1 MVKLH
6 YDPKMKNPKGSC
18 VVMIHASWCGHCKI
32 LKPKFENEIVTSD
45 DFNKELD
52 GLLSLGS
59 IEEADYD
66 DAAKK
71 IFGNVDGYPTIRY
84 IRLDQNGKPAKSFDL
99 PSETPREAENII
111 EWINGAVKNDAVKN
125 DAVKNDIKKNDI
137 KKNDAMNNVVK
148 VIRRANSKTNSKTNS
163 KKIMKGG
170 KRKIVKTRKII
181 RKNVRKNKNKK

>member
-32 LKPKFENEIVTSD
+32 LKPKFENDIVTSD
-45 DFNKELD
+45 DFSKELD
-52 GLLSLGS
+52 GLLTLGS
-59 IEEADYD
+59 IEEADYN

-84 IRLDQNGKPAKSFDL
+84 IRFDQNGKAAKSFDL

-111 EWINGAVKNDAVKN
+111 EWINSAV
-125 DAVKNDIKKNDI
+125 
-137 KKNDAMNNVVK
+137 KNDAMNNVVK
-148 VIRRANSKTNSKTNS
+148 IRRRTKSKTNS
-163 KKIMKGG
+163 KKIIKGG
-170 KRKIVKTRKII
+170 KRKIVKT
-181 RKNVRKNKNKK
+181 VRKKLNYKKFR

>member
-32 LKPKFENEIVTSD
+32 LKPKFENDIVTSD
-45 DFNKELD
+45 DFSKELD
-52 GLLSLGS
+52 GLLTLGS
-59 IEEADYD
+59 IEEADYN

-84 IRLDQNGKPAKSFDL
+84 IRFDQNGKAAKSFDL

-111 EWINGAVKNDAVKN
+111 EWINSAV
-125 DAVKNDIKKNDI
+125 
-137 KKNDAMNNVVK
+137 KNDAMNNVVK
-148 VIRRANSKTNSKTNS
+148 VRRRTKSKTNS
-163 KKIMKGG
+163 KKIIKGG
-170 KRKIVKTRKII
+170 KRKIVKT
-181 RKNVRKNKNKK
+181 VRKKLNYKKFR

>member
-32 LKPKFENEIVTSD
+32 LKPKFENDIVTSD
-45 DFNKELD
+45 EFDNELD
-52 GLLSLGS
+52 GLLTLGS
-59 IEEADYD
+59 IEEADYN

-84 IRLDQNGKPAKSFDL
+84 IRFDQNGKSAKSFDL

-111 EWINGAVKNDAVKN
+111 EWINSAV
-125 DAVKNDIKKNDI
+125 
-137 KKNDAMNNVVK
+137 KNDAMNNVVK
-148 VIRRANSKTNSKTNS
+148 VRRRTKSKTNS
-163 KKIMKGG
+163 KKIIKGG
-170 KRKIVKTRKII
+170 KRKIVKT
-181 RKNVRKNKNKK
+181 VRKKLNYKKFR

>member
-32 LKPKFENEIVTSD
+32 LKPKFENDIVTSD
-45 DFNKELD
+45 EFSNELD
-52 GLLSLGS
+52 GLLTLGS
-59 IEEADYD
+59 IEEAEYD

-84 IRLDQNGKPAKSFDL
+84 IRFDQNGKAAKSFDL

-111 EWINGAVKNDAVKN
+111 EWINSAV
-125 DAVKNDIKKNDI
+125 
-137 KKNDAMNNVVK
+137 KNDAMNNIVK
-148 VIRRANSKTNSKTNS
+148 VRRRTKSKTNS
-163 KKIMKGG
+163 KKIIKGG
-170 KRKIVKTRKII
+170 KRKIVKT
-181 RKNVRKNKNKK
+181 VRKKLNYKKFR

>member
-32 LKPKFENEIVTSD
+32 LKPKFENDIVTSD
-45 DFNKELD
+45 EFSNELD
-52 GLLSLGS
+52 GLLTLGS
-59 IEEADYD
+59 IEEAEYD

-84 IRLDQNGKPAKSFDL
+84 IRFDQNGKAAKSFDL

-111 EWINGAVKNDAVKN
+111 EWINDAVKNDAVKN
-125 DAVKNDIKKNDI
+125 DAVKN
-137 KKNDAMNNVVK
+137 VVK
-148 VIRRANSKTNSKTNS
+148 VRRINS
-163 KKIMKGG
+163 KKIIKGG
-170 KRKIVKTRKII
+170 KRKTVKTRTIT
-181 RKNVRKNKNKK
+181 RKKYKKNKKQNKIK

>member
-45 DFNKELD
+45 DFSKELD

-84 IRLDQNGKPAKSFDL
+84 IRFDQNGKSAKSFDL

-125 DAVKNDIKKNDI
+125 DAVKNDIKKNDAV
-137 KKNDAMNNVVK
+137 KNNVIK
-148 VIRRANSKTNSKTNS
+148 VRRRNS